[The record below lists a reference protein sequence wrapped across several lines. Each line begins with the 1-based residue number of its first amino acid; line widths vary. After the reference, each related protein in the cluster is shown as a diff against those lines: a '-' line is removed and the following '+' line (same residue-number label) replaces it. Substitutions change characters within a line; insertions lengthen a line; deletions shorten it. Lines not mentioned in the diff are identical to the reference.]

1 MKIRFVNHACF
12 IIESNKTK
20 IICDPWFDGN
30 IFDDGW
36 SLIHQG
42 LSISDFDFDYV
53 WISHEHPDHFRPN
66 MFCEGKIDT
75 DKTIILQQRP
85 NDRKLYNWFKKK
97 NYNVLEIPSE
107 GELNINDIKLKGDL
121 NYDFDSWVMVE
132 CNGKTILNL
141 NDCIAFKERYDIE
154 DIKNKVGN
162 VDVLMNQ
169 FSFANW
175 SGNKGDNYT
184 PQKARELIINN
195 LDIIRDI
202 INPKYVIPFA
212 SFCYFSH
219 EENFHLNKNSITLR
233 DGVYKPLLQHMP
245 LSSSFKTPN
254 NESVIIM
261 KPKDVWNIGD
271 EWLNNEVSIKF
282 WENEINSLSDREL
295 TKTISHSFED
305 LKNTFDKMK
314 QFLRNKNDLDLL
326 DIQLNIEP
334 SIIYL
339 TDLDICVSYCIL
351 SDINVVEYDIDNVDV
366 KMSSESLNNVMKNA
380 WGFGT
385 LMVNGRFEANYKKF
399 DNFVNQTRLYYM
411 NNIGKFFP
419 KDVDI
424 DDIVNSPSLV
434 KKIVNLGEN
443 NERKILQT

>member
-12 IIESNKTK
+12 IIESSETK

-42 LSISDFDFDYV
+42 LSIKDFDFDYV

-66 MFCEGKIDT
+66 MFCKDKIDI
-75 DKTIILQQRP
+75 DKTIILQHRP
-85 NDRKLYNWFKKK
+85 NDRKLYNWFSNK
-97 NYNVLEIPSE
+97 NYNVLEIPSQ
-107 GELNINDIKLKGDL
+107 GDLVVGDIKLKGDL

-132 CNGKTILNL
+132 CDGKTILNL
-141 NDCIAFKERYDIE
+141 NDCIAFKEKYDIE

-175 SGNKGDNYT
+175 SGNDGDNHT

-233 DGVYKPLLQHMP
+233 DGIYKPLLQHMP

-254 NESVIIM
+254 SEDIIIM
-261 KPKDVWNIGD
+261 KPKDVWSIGE
-271 EWLNNEVSIKF
+271 EWKSNEESIKF
-282 WENEINSLSDREL
+282 WEDEINSLSDKNL
-295 TKTISHSFED
+295 TKIRTHQLDD
-305 LKNTFDKMK
+305 LKMTHSKMK
-314 QFLRNKNDLDLL
+314 NYLNDNNDMSLLNNKLSTTDFK
-326 DIQLNIEP
+326 P
-334 SIIYL
+334 SLIYL
-339 TDLDICVSYCIL
+339 TDLNISVRYCIFSEL
-351 SDINVVEYDIDNVDV
+351 DVVEVDEELCDI
-366 KMSSESLNNVMKNA
+366 KISSESLNNVMKNA

-385 LMVNGRFEANYKKF
+385 LMVNGRFQANYKTF

-411 NNIGKFFP
+411 NNIGKYFP
-419 KDVDI
+419 RDI
-424 DDIVNSPSLV
+424 KIGDITNSPSLV
-434 KKIVNLGEN
+434 KKIVSLGE
-443 NERKILQT
+443 K